1 LAHAVT
7 HADDMETP
15 DNEWERDAAR
25 RRAHD
30 LERWQQEFKARSIMG
45 YTIWIA
51 DEIPKT
57 EPQGFRW
64 RPWREHLTFRNYW
77 PLDPPAK
84 ATAHRI
90 AFELRQL
97 LSRPHGKGAL
107 VAVRLATAGA
117 PLLPEQMA
125 DYYNDPLYIN
135 D

>member
-1 LAHAVT
+1 
-7 HADDMETP
+7 
-15 DNEWERDAAR
+15 
-25 RRAHD
+25 
-30 LERWQQEFKARSIMG
+30 MG

-51 DEIPKT
+51 DVIP
-57 EPQGFRW
+57 EPGPLGPRW
-64 RPWREHLTFRNYW
+64 RPWREHSTIRKIW

-97 LSRPHGKGAL
+97 LSRPHGEGAL
-107 VAVRLATAGA
+107 VAVRPATAGA

-135 D
+135 C